1 MKAKRVAKGFEFIFR
16 PEQLQALINQDPEK
30 ILFTTSLVEEV
41 LKSGEKVSVMRIEAT
56 SIVGSARTL
65 SVMGCPIPPCVAG
78 DPEEITPEDK
88 FSAVLQDELR

>member
-1 MKAKRVAKGFEFIFR
+1 MKTKRVAKGFEFIFR
-16 PEQLQALINQDPEK
+16 PEQLQALLNENPEK

-56 SIVGSARTL
+56 SIVGSVRTL
-65 SVMGCPIPPCVAG
+65 TVMGCPIPPCTTG